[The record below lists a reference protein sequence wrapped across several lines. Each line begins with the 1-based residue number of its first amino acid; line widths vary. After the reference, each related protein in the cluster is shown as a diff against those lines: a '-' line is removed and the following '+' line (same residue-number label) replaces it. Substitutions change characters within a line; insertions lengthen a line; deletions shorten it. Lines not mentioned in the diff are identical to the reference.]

1 MTNKACIFCTIIKD
15 KNNLIFED
23 TNTAAFMDINP
34 VTKGHILVIPKQ
46 HFETFIDTTPK
57 IVSDVSITN
66 HKIANL
72 LIKTIPEIKG
82 FNILTNN
89 GSEAFQEVFHYHV
102 HIIPKYIREKGF
114 LINRTKENV
123 TIDDINNLKK
133 ILKSQLT

>member
-1 MTNKACIFCTIIKD
+1 MANKSCIFCTIIKD
-15 KNNLIFED
+15 PNNLIFED
-23 TNTAAFMDINP
+23 VNTAAFMDINP
-34 VTKGHILVIPKQ
+34 VANGHILVIPKK
-46 HFETFIDTTPK
+46 HFANFIETPPK
-57 IVSDVSITN
+57 LACEVTMIV

-123 TIDDINNLKK
+123 TIDNIINLKK
-133 ILKSQLT
+133 ILKSQLM

>member
-15 KNNLIFED
+15 TNNLIFED

-57 IVSDVSITN
+57 IVSDVSITT

-89 GSEAFQEVFHYHV
+89 GGEAFQEVFHYHI

-133 ILKSQLT
+133 ILKSQLM

>member
-1 MTNKACIFCTIIKD
+1 MTNKSCIFCTIIKD
-15 KNNLIFED
+15 PDNLIFED
-23 TNTAAFMDINP
+23 ANTAAFMDINP
-34 VTKGHILVIPKQ
+34 VANGHILVIPKQ
-46 HFETFIDTTPK
+46 HYANFIETPPK
-57 IVSDVSITN
+57 LACEVTITV

-102 HIIPKYIREKGF
+102 HIMPKYIREKGF

-123 TIDDINNLKK
+123 TIDNIINLKK
-133 ILKSQLT
+133 ILKSQLM